1 MATISSTIDDTLRH
15 DTSHTPSSSE
25 ISLLES
31 SEFAPAV
38 DLDLASSLTLPEDT
52 PRLLSPLQIKS
63 AAYNPKQHLSG
74 FLNGAKGALE
84 SLGPE
89 NANAE
94 INIAGRNLT
103 LNFGCQSNEGTAD
116 GSFIESSSGSA
127 IRELKRYYDQLA
139 GVGPALR
146 SPYAI
151 TGFVNQHGKSMYRLA
166 YVIFLY

>member
-15 DTSHTPSSSE
+15 DTSHAPSSSE

-31 SEFAPAV
+31 SEFALAV
-38 DLDLASSLTLPEDT
+38 DDLDLASSLTLPEDT

-63 AAYNPKQHLSG
+63 AASNPKQNLSVSG

-89 NANAE
+89 NASAE

-103 LNFGCQSNEGTAD
+103 PIFNVNLTKKQLTAASSNLLRDLQSA
-116 GSFIESSSGSA
+116 S
-127 IRELKRYYDQLA
+127 
-139 GVGPALR
+139 
-146 SPYAI
+146 
-151 TGFVNQHGKSMYRLA
+151 
-166 YVIFLY
+166 